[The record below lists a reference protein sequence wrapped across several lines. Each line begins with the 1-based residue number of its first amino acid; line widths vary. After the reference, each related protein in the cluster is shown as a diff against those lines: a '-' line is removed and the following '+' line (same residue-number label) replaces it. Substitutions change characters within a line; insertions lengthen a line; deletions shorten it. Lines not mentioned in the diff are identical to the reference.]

1 MKRHQSL
8 HPLSRDHHHALVQ
21 ARNLDIAA
29 EANDPDDS
37 KHAAERFARFWESDL
52 QRHFSQEERF
62 VLPLLAKYKG
72 PDSDDVRE
80 TLNQHAEIRR
90 MVGELNDKLARR
102 VLIEAHLLGALGE
115 SLRNHIRFEENHL
128 FPAVET
134 AAPEEELWRMNEQLE
149 QDRSGTGFGGC
160 ELAPKIQAPEY

>member
-29 EANDPDDS
+29 EANNPDDS

-52 QRHFSQEERF
+52 QRHFLQEERF

-72 PDSDDVRE
+72 PDSDEVRE

-90 MVGELNDKLARR
+90 MVDELNDKLTRH
-102 VLIEAHLLGALGE
+102 VLIEAHLLDALGK
-115 SLRNHIRFEENHL
+115 SLRNHVRFEENHL

-160 ELAPKIQAPEY
+160 ALAPKIQAPEY